1 MIYSSLNNGFPL
13 IYSSGEVDFKGIVL
27 QFRVCAEYDT
37 SLLNSI
43 VSEPIEG
50 QLGSVLNTF
59 HEIGHESLLWP
70 GG

>member
-43 VSEPIEG
+43 VSEPIRCEKKKNS
-50 QLGSVLNTF
+50 SVYPYKSFGPKDN
-59 HEIGHESLLWP
+59 
-70 GG
+70 